1 MKNFVR
7 NGTSNVTRVVNP
19 PGIHTVRLYSYVVAR
34 DYGFAPNPFF
44 GVCTL
49 ATCKPQIRK
58 GAKVGDWVV
67 GTGSKRQGRDRH
79 LVFAMRVTETMS
91 FDDYWNDDR
100 YERKKPILAGSR
112 KQAFG
117 DNIYHR
123 DDSGRWLQAD
133 SHHSCSGGQP
143 NENNIHHDTQI
154 NRVLL
159 SDDFVYFGGSGPQI
173 AKHFDVC
180 KRGPGHRRNFPDA
193 VARAFCGWLGS
204 LDQGFSSPPGN
215 WTRMPWVPSN
225 RLV

>member
-1 MKNFVR
+1 M
-7 NGTSNVTRVVNP
+7 
-19 PGIHTVRLYSYVVAR
+19 RLYSYVVAR

-58 GAKVGDWVV
+58 HAKVGDWVA
-67 GTGSKRQGRDRH
+67 GTGSKDRGRERH

-100 YERKKPILAGSR
+100 YWRKKPILAGSR

-123 DDSGRWLQAD
+123 EDSGTWLQAD
-133 SHHSCSGGQP
+133 SHHSCTDGQP
-143 NENNIHHDTQI
+143 NENNIHHDTQV

-159 SDDFVYFGGSGPQI
+159 SDDFVYFGGSGPELP
-173 AKHFDVC
+173 KHFDVC
-180 KRGPGHRRNFPDA
+180 KRGPGHRSRFPDST
-193 VARAFCGWLGS
+193 VVAFCDWLGS
-204 LDQGFSSPPGN
+204 LEQGFNSPPGN
-215 WTRMPWVPSN
+215 WTRMPWTPSH

>member
-1 MKNFVR
+1 MKNLVR
-7 NGTSNVTRVVNP
+7 NGTSNGTRVVNP
-19 PGIHTVRLYSYVVAR
+19 PGIHTVHLYSYVVAR

-67 GTGSKRQGRDRH
+67 GTGSKRQGRDRS
-79 LVFAMRVTETMS
+79 LVFAMRVMETMS
-91 FDDYWNDDR
+91 FHDYWNDDR

-117 DNIYHR
+117 DNIYHQ

-133 SHHSCSGGQP
+133 SHHSFASGQP
-143 NENNIHHDTQI
+143 NENNIRHDTQV

-159 SDDFVYFGGSGPQI
+159 SDDFIYFGGSGPEI
-173 AKHFDVC
+173 PKRIDIC
-180 KRGPGHRRNFPDA
+180 KRGPGHRCNFRDA
-193 VARAFCGWLGS
+193 LVVGFYDWLGS
-204 LDQGFSSPPGN
+204 FQRGFHAPPSDWDGMS
-215 WTRMPWVPSN
+215 WTRWHC
-225 RLV
+225 LV